1 MEPIK
6 SGLKTSEGILTA
18 VSLVVSAVISLLVV
32 LNVVEPTDQAM
43 LVELG
48 TKAVT
53 AIATLV
59 VSGIALKTY
68 IQGRT
73 DIKLQQ
79 LECSTPIE
87 VTAEKVEG

>member
-1 MEPIK
+1 MDPIK

-18 VSLVVSAVISLLVV
+18 ASLIVSAVISMLVV

-48 TKAVT
+48 TKAFT

-79 LECSTPIE
+79 MECSNPITITE
-87 VTAEKVEG
+87 EKVQG